1 MHSKNNFKKKF
12 VFYSFFKI
20 WKLHKRKKFHVNKKL
35 GENNVY
41 IRFKSFSGIK
51 NVLCSSNDFQYYF
64 SQPQNYS
71 EDIIIINMFYNT
83 IE

>member
-1 MHSKNNFKKKF
+1 MHSKNNFEQ
-12 VFYSFFKI
+12 
-20 WKLHKRKKFHVNKKL
+20 KL

-51 NVLCSSNDFQYYF
+51 NVPCSSNDFQYYF
-64 SQPQNYS
+64 SQPQYYS